1 MLPHHYQY
9 NTQAT
14 YIRYCCMSTAA
25 TPAPRWTMLVQVSG
39 QLGESRLDTLLARLV
54 KQPHPERQ
62 SSAMVRAAPAA
73 LAKLIRQR
81 SVQIQRA
88 GQRLKPKT
96 GGAQVFPGDAV
107 LVNWRD
113 AWRLRLIPVDDA
125 LADLHDASAEQCSYA
140 RALQQAG
147 PASAAS
153 VHASLQV
160 AAPQGA
166 RPAHTPNWASQPG
179 FVLQNDEH
187 VLVVDKPAGVHSIA
201 PGRDSTHAC
210 LPQAWAALASA
221 RGAQSMPKPLHRL
234 DAPVTGCHA
243 AAWSVA
249 AASAF
254 SKCLAAESA
263 PAAASAAPLDNTA
276 PSRII
281 QPLPDTDKSARL
293 DAVFQLLGAARECPA
308 DPQAVAALHS
318 QQDTSWLKVYLARVP
333 TWPADAPDAG
343 VITAPLVDVLYT
355 ATSKA
360 GSVPGTMARLARWAE
375 EPSTKGAWVHACKL
389 NAIPGSAKQ
398 ALLADG
404 GKLLR
409 MWQRSMHS
417 GCPATPAVS
426 QYRVLRRGASGQP
439 VELALSP
446 WTGRKHQLRQH
457 VLLASGQP
465 IIGDVRYGHRPWSS
479 SARPAAQID
488 LHAAGMYAR
497 AQLWQRG
504 PWHTINAWAPPPWL
518 RQQQQQANR

>member
-1 MLPHHYQY
+1 MLTHHYQY
-9 NTQAT
+9 NTRVMYT
-14 YIRYCCMSTAA
+14 RCYCMSTAA
-25 TPAPRWTMLVQVSG
+25 PPAPRWTTLVQVSG

-54 KQPHPERQ
+54 RQPHPERQ

-88 GQRLKPKT
+88 DQRLKPKT
-96 GGAQVFPGDAV
+96 GAAQVFPGDAV

-113 AWRLRLIPVDDA
+113 AWRLRLIPVDAA

-147 PASAAS
+147 SDSAAS
-153 VHASLQV
+153 VQASLSI
-160 AAPQGA
+160 A
-166 RPAHTPNWASQPG
+166 RPQDAKPVCTPGWASQPG
-179 FVLQNDEH
+179 FVLQDDEH

-201 PGRDSTHAC
+201 PGPDSTQAC
-210 LPQAWAALASA
+210 LPQAWEALASA
-221 RGAQSMPKPLHRL
+221 RGTQSMPKPLHRL

-263 PAAASAAPLDNTA
+263 RAAASAAPLDSTA

-281 QPLPDTDKSARL
+281 RPLPGTDKSARL
-293 DAVFQLLGAARECPA
+293 DAVFQLLGAAHGCPA
-308 DPQAVAALHS
+308 DPRAVAALHGE
-318 QQDTSWLKVYLARVP
+318 QDTSWLKVYLAQVP
-333 TWPADAPDAG
+333 TWPADAPEAG
-343 VITAPLVDVLYT
+343 VIMAPLADVLYT

-360 GSVPGTMARLARWAE
+360 GSVPGTMARLARWTE
-375 EPSTKGAWVHACKL
+375 EPSAKGAWVHACKSE
-389 NAIPGSAKQ
+389 AIPGSAKQ

-417 GCPATPAVS
+417 GSPAKPAVS

-479 SARPAAQID
+479 SAQPARQID
-488 LHAAGMYAR
+488 LHAAGVYAR
-497 AQLWQRG
+497 ALLWQRG

-518 RQQQQQANR
+518 R